1 MSHRITT
8 KTEITDRELA
18 INALQSKDWSFD
30 ERGDSITVTSG
41 PMANATI
48 NLKSGVVSGDT
59 DYTSR
64 EALTSLNQA
73 YGEALC
79 MREVEEQGGYCEER
93 EVLDNGSVRLVM
105 NVAFG

>member
-8 KTEITDRELA
+8 KTEITDLDLA
-18 INALQSKDWSFD
+18 ETALQSKDWSYNVN
-30 ERGDSITVTSG
+30 GANISITSG
-41 PMANATI
+41 PMARTSI
-48 NLKSGVVSGDT
+48 NLKTGVVSGDT
-59 DYTSR
+59 DYTNR
-64 EALTSLNQA
+64 EGLTALNQA

-79 MREVEEQGGYCEER
+79 VQGVEEQGGYVENR